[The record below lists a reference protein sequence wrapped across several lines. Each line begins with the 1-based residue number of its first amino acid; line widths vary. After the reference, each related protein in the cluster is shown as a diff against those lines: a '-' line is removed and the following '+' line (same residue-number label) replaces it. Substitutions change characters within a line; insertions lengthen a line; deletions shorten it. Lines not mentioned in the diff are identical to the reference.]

1 MPTGVVRPCQCAG
14 CLAGIEHRD
23 REYHRQMNL
32 LLSRLDEQQRR
43 WYLAVES
50 QRLGHGADRLLFEIT
65 GVDEK
70 TIRRGREELAASLAE
85 QPTDRIRQPYGIV
98 HGGAYSAIA
107 ETICSYAT
115 GIAAWSEG
123 KLAMGQSNSAT
134 FLRPIADGHV
144 TATAR
149 ARHRGRTTWV
159 WDVDLTDDDERL
171 CALVRVTVA
180 VREADPLSRGSGS

>member
-1 MPTGVVRPCQCAG
+1 MPTGVARPCQCAG

-50 QRLGHGADRLLFEIT
+50 QRLGHGADRLLFDIT

-85 QPTDRIRQPYGIV
+85 QPSDRIRQP
-98 HGGAYSAIA
+98 GG
-107 ETICSYAT
+107 
-115 GIAAWSEG
+115 G
-123 KLAMGQSNSAT
+123 
-134 FLRPIADGHV
+134 RPPV
-144 TATAR
+144 EKKR
-149 ARHRGRTTWV
+149 R
-159 WDVDLTDDDERL
+159 
-171 CALVRVTVA
+171 
-180 VREADPLSRGSGS
+180 